1 MVRKWVVI
9 LTIALAISC
18 DSKTVYSEYQ
28 SLNNGVW
35 SATDT
40 LEFGLKELDSTLDYN
55 VFLNVRNNNEFAF
68 SNLFLI
74 TELERPGGETVKDTL
89 EYEMARPDGSWLGKG
104 RGSIKESKLWF
115 REKIV
120 FPDSGVY
127 HIRVIHAMRKNGQ
140 VKGIEAL
147 TGITDVGVQIE
158 KTD

>member
-1 MVRKWVVI
+1 MVRKCVVVFI
-9 LTIALAISC
+9 TLLAISC
-18 DSKTVYSEYQ
+18 DTKTVYTEYR
-28 SLNNGVW
+28 SLDNGIW

-40 LEFGLKELDSTLDYN
+40 LDFGLKELDSTLDYN

-74 TELERPGGETVKDTL
+74 TELERPNGETTKDTL
-89 EYEMARPDGSWLGKG
+89 EYEMALPDGSWLGKG
-104 RGSIKESKLWF
+104 QGSIKESKLWF

-127 HIRVIHAMRKNGQ
+127 HIRVVHAMRKNGQ
-140 VKGIEAL
+140 VEGIDAL
-147 TGITDVGVQIE
+147 TGITDVGIQIE

>member
-1 MVRKWVVI
+1 MVRKWVVV
-9 LTIALAISC
+9 LATILAISC
-18 DSKTVYSEYQ
+18 DTKTVYTEYR

-40 LEFGLKELDSTLDYN
+40 LEFGLKELDSTRDYN
-55 VFLNVRNNNEFAF
+55 VFLNVRNNNDFPF

-74 TELERPGGETVKDTL
+74 TELEQPSGETVKDTL
-89 EYEMARPDGSWLGKG
+89 EYEMALPDGSWLGKG

-140 VKGIEAL
+140 VQGLEAL
-147 TGITDVGVQIE
+147 TGITDVGIQIE